1 MAKRN
6 YNIDIIKALAIISVI
21 LIHGLSNDSLYTI
34 LAPYYI
40 WQTVP
45 VFMILMGYNATNS
58 YLRKDYTKL
67 SDIFSHH
74 YLMNKAKRILL
85 PFSFIWLLQV
95 LIQFFYF
102 DNRNIPE
109 LLLAFL
115 DGGYGPG
122 SYFIPLILQATLNIP
137 FIYLILKKQPT
148 KMMIVLFFVSL
159 LIDMAAFW
167 LNISGSLYR
176 ILIIRH
182 LFSVTLGIWYA
193 FNKSTIKLKWLAIPV
208 AASLAYIT
216 AVHYFNWE
224 LIVEEYW
231 HSQHAPSYFYVLFI
245 IMIGMKYL
253 EVGNQSL
260 LEKTFILIGQASFHI
275 YLTQMFYF
283 WFVHTRLPDFSG
295 LVYLLLFLTIPIV
308 SGILFYKLDD
318 HLSRKVIKK

>member
-6 YNIDIIKALAIISVI
+6 YTIDIIKALAIISVI
-21 LIHGLSNDSLYTI
+21 LIHGLSNATLYDI

-45 VFMILMGYNATNS
+45 VFMILMGYNAANS
-58 YLRKDYTKL
+58 FMRKGYENL
-67 SDIFSHH
+67 PDILARH
-74 YLMNKAKRILL
+74 YLLNKAERILL
-85 PFSFIWLLQV
+85 PFSVIWLMQV

-102 DNRNIPE
+102 DNRNIGE
-109 LLLAFL
+109 LLLRFL
-115 DGGYGPG
+115 EGGYGPG
-122 SYFIPLILQATLNIP
+122 SYFIPLLLQASILIP

-148 KMMIVLFFVSL
+148 KMMILLFFVSL
-159 LIDMAAFW
+159 LIDLASFW

-193 FNKSTIKLKWLAIPV
+193 LEKSTIKLKWLVIPAI
-208 AASLAYIT
+208 ASLAYIT
-216 AVHYFNWE
+216 AVHYYNWE

-253 EVGNQSL
+253 EVGKESL
-260 LEKTFILIGQASFHI
+260 LEKFFILIGRASLHI

-283 WFVHTRLPDFSG
+283 WFLHEHLPDFSG
-295 LVYLLLFLTIPIV
+295 FMYLLMFLTIPIA
-308 SGILFYKLDD
+308 SGIGFYLLDGY
-318 HLSRKVIKK
+318 LNRRVIKK

>member
-6 YNIDIIKALAIISVI
+6 YTIDIIKALAIISVI
-21 LIHGLSNDSLYTI
+21 LIHGLSNATLYDI

-45 VFMILMGYNATNS
+45 VFMILMGYNAANS
-58 YLRKDYTKL
+58 FMRKGYENL
-67 SDIFSHH
+67 PDILARH
-74 YLMNKAKRILL
+74 YLLNKAERILL
-85 PFSFIWLLQV
+85 PFGIIWLMQV

-102 DNRNIPE
+102 ENRDIGE
-109 LLLAFL
+109 LLLSFVE
-115 DGGYGPG
+115 GGYGPG
-122 SYFIPLILQATLNIP
+122 SYFIPLLIQATILIP

-148 KMMIVLFFVSL
+148 KMMILLFFVSL
-159 LIDMAAFW
+159 LIDLASFW

-193 FNKSTIKLKWLAIPV
+193 LEKSTIKLKWLVIPAI
-208 AASLAYIT
+208 ASLAYIT
-216 AVHYFNWE
+216 AVHYYNWE

-245 IMIGMKYL
+245 IMIGMKHL
-253 EVGNQSL
+253 EVGKESL
-260 LEKTFILIGQASFHI
+260 LEKFFILIGQASLHI

-283 WFVHTRLPDFSG
+283 WFLHERLPDFSG
-295 LVYLLLFLTIPIV
+295 FMYLLMFLTIPIA
-308 SGILFYKLDD
+308 SGIGFYLLDGY
-318 HLSRKVIKK
+318 LNRKVIKK

>member
-6 YNIDIIKALAIISVI
+6 YTIDIIKALAIISVI
-21 LIHGLSNDSLYTI
+21 LIHGLSNAILYDI

-45 VFMILMGYNATNS
+45 VFMILMGYNAANS
-58 YLRKDYTKL
+58 FMRKGYENL
-67 SDIFSHH
+67 PDILARH
-74 YLMNKAKRILL
+74 YLLNKAERILL
-85 PFSFIWLLQV
+85 PFSVIWFMQV

-102 DNRNIPE
+102 DNRNISE
-109 LLLAFL
+109 LLLRFL
-115 DGGYGPG
+115 EGGYGPG
-122 SYFIPLILQATLNIP
+122 SYFIPLLLQASILIP

-148 KMMIVLFFVSL
+148 KMMILLFFVSL
-159 LIDMAAFW
+159 LIDLASFW

-193 FNKSTIKLKWLAIPV
+193 LEKSTIKLKWLVIPA

-216 AVHYFNWE
+216 AVHYYNWE

-253 EVGNQSL
+253 EVGKESL
-260 LEKTFILIGQASFHI
+260 LEKFFILIGQASLHI

-283 WFVHTRLPDFSG
+283 WFLHERLPDFSG
-295 LVYLLLFLTIPIV
+295 IVYLLMFLTIPIA
-308 SGILFYKLDD
+308 SGIGFYLLDGYVN
-318 HLSRKVIKK
+318 RRVIKK